1 MFLIVH
7 DLNLNVRNCFRARG
21 TILPRTLPNSSH
33 WEEFFKGMAKNT
45 SSRRA
50 NGDGWVYQDG
60 PQWRFKLA
68 VGVDPVTGKVQYRG
82 GRAASH
88 AEATEKLR
96 KLQAELLAGRVA
108 APTKGTLRKY
118 LDEWVEN
125 TIKPNRADSTY
136 RQYRWL
142 IDQHLIPHI
151 GKKRIEDLRRPDVQ
165 KLIALKASQAVRSR
179 SKDGANAL
187 DKKLSRSTLRLI
199 RAVLHAAYADA
210 IRDGLAS
217 INPASHVEL
226 PREVKRAPVSLKE
239 GEARKLLDAASK
251 SDMPEFWLFLF
262 MTGTRLAEASGLRW
276 QDVDLSNGTARIEG
290 QVLRIGGELKYI
302 PGTKT
307 NQIRDLPLSP
317 VLVERLR
324 ALRSKTL
331 VEGVHDSDG
340 IVFLNPYGRRLDPK
354 YVRDRLRELCLEAKV
369 PVISPHKARHT
380 AATLALGATGDLH
393 AVQKMLGHAQI
404 SLTAN
409 LYGHGTAEAQKRVAN
424 ALERLIVPAIGPED
438 QHG

>member
-1 MFLIVH
+1 M
-7 DLNLNVRNCFRARG
+7 
-21 TILPRTLPNSSH
+21 PKQSQ
-33 WEEFFKGMAKNT
+33 K
-45 SSRRA
+45 RRA

-60 PQWRFKLA
+60 SQWRFKLA

-82 GRAASH
+82 GRASSH

-96 KLQAELLAGRVA
+96 KLLSEFLAGRVA
-108 APTKGTLRKY
+108 APTKGTLGKF

-125 TIKPNRADSTY
+125 VIKPNRADATY

-165 KLIALKASQAVRSR
+165 RLISLKASQKVQSR
-179 SKDGANAL
+179 SKKSTGAS

-199 RAVLHAAYADA
+199 RAVLHAAYEDA
-210 IRDGLAS
+210 IRDNLAS

-226 PREVKRAPVSLKE
+226 PREVKKAPISLKE
-239 GEARKLLDAASK
+239 SEARKLLETASN
-251 SDMPEFWLFLF
+251 SDMAEFWLFLF
-262 MTGTRLAEASGLRW
+262 ITGTRLAEASGLRW
-276 QDVDLSNGTARIEG
+276 QDVDLSNGAAQIAG
-290 QVLRIGGELKYI
+290 QLLRIGGELNYVA
-302 PGTKT
+302 GTKT
-307 NQIRDLPLSP
+307 NQIRVLQLPTS
-317 VLVERLR
+317 LVERLK
-324 ALRSKTL
+324 ALCSRVL
-331 VEGVHDSDG
+331 LDGIHDPDG

-354 YVRDRLRELCLEAKV
+354 FVRDRLRELCTEAKV

-424 ALERLIVPAIGPED
+424 ALEALFITKEPGESN
-438 QHG
+438 QS

>member
-1 MFLIVH
+1 M
-7 DLNLNVRNCFRARG
+7 
-21 TILPRTLPNSSH
+21 PKQSQ
-33 WEEFFKGMAKNT
+33 K
-45 SSRRA
+45 RRA

-60 PQWRFKLA
+60 SQWRFKLA

-82 GRAASH
+82 GRASSH

-96 KLQAELLAGRVA
+96 KLQAEFLAGRVA
-108 APTKGTLRKY
+108 APTKGTLGKF

-125 TIKPNRADSTY
+125 VIKPNRADATY

-142 IDQHLIPHI
+142 IDQHLIPHV

-165 KLIALKASQAVRSR
+165 RLISLKASQTVQSR
-179 SKDGANAL
+179 SKDGADAP

-199 RAVLHAAYADA
+199 RAVLHAAYEDA
-210 IRDGLAS
+210 IRDNLAS

-239 GEARKLLDAASK
+239 GEARKLLEAASK
-251 SDMPEFWLFLF
+251 SDMPEFWLFLLL
-262 MTGTRLAEASGLRW
+262 TGTRLAEASGLRW
-276 QDVDLSNGTARIEG
+276 QDVDLAKGTARIAG
-290 QVLRIGGELKYI
+290 QVLRVGGELKYV

-307 NQIRDLPLSP
+307 NQIRDLQLTES
-317 VLVERLR
+317 LVDRLR
-324 ALRSKTL
+324 ALRSRTL
-331 VEGVHDSDG
+331 VEGVQDPDG

-354 YVRDRLRELCLEAKV
+354 YVRDRLRELCLEAEV

-380 AATLALGATGDLH
+380 AATLALGATCDLH

-409 LYGHGTAEAQKRVAN
+409 LYGHGTAEAQKRLAN
-424 ALERLIVPAIGPED
+424 ALEQLLVPKEPRED
-438 QHG
+438 RHAS